1 MSAADQSSFP
11 LLNKEFLGNQK
22 ACQYSLWINPFST
35 EPSAVFLL
43 LETDNLGVIH

>member
-1 MSAADQSSFP
+1 MFQFGDILSDTI
-11 LLNKEFLGNQK
+11 L
-22 ACQYSLWINPFST
+22 INPFST